1 MGENFHFRRAQHLAP
16 NLKKTVIL
24 YCLGIRFFY
33 VAFAFLRG
41 TMKNT
46 YGHKFIVRW
55 VMKFLTHGS
64 KLPRFYQLDKYPEL
78 KVLCFDI
85 VPLELSKFVPTS

>member
-1 MGENFHFRRAQHLAP
+1 
-16 NLKKTVIL
+16 
-24 YCLGIRFFY
+24 
-33 VAFAFLRG
+33 
-41 TMKNT
+41 MKNT